1 MLLIFLLLSRI
12 FSETTRILL
21 VLNPPFVNLLD
32 TLVNTDII
40 KESKEDKRSDK
51 NGWGFLK
58 RLLENDQL
66 VVGISEL
73 SDIVGV
79 SPRQLRY
86 WEQRDSFVQSKLMR
100 IV

>member
-1 MLLIFLLLSRI
+1 MVGAS
-12 FSETTRILL
+12 
-21 VLNPPFVNLLD
+21 
-32 TLVNTDII
+32 
-40 KESKEDKRSDK
+40 
-51 NGWGFLK
+51 LK

-86 WEQRDSFVQSKLMR
+86 WEQRDSFVRSKLMR
-100 IV
+100 IVLENIVYLQS